1 MNINFNSF
9 SVSDLIATITQTAVP
24 ERQSPPQRSQ
34 RKKVEDAAKAASDGL
49 TIPQLKEAIG
59 LGAEG
64 ADDIR
69 VFSARLLWKLR
80 CHIEAG
86 SAGPNVKWTEW
97 AMQNLGQ
104 HGSRLREL
112 QRIGKAK
119 DPWYE
124 LDRLRRMADARKD
137 RMAKRQESDGQTAL
151 RERVR
156 VFAKTGHIDDVRKV
170 ADQIARLCVSRR

>member
-1 MNINFNSF
+1 MNVNFNSF
-9 SVSDLIATITQTAVP
+9 SVADLLAAISRTAVP
-24 ERQSPPQRSQ
+24 ERRFPSRSQ
-34 RKKVEDAAKAASDGL
+34 RKKVEDAAKAACEGL
-49 TIPQLKEAIG
+49 TIPQLKDAIG
-59 LGAEG
+59 VGAEG

-80 CHIEAG
+80 GLIEAG

-112 QRIGKAK
+112 QRIGRAK
-119 DPWYE
+119 DPWHE

-137 RMAKRQESDGQTAL
+137 RMAKRRESDEQTAL
-151 RERVR
+151 RERVI
-156 VFAKTGHIDDVRKV
+156 VFAKTGHIDNVKKIDV
-170 ADQIARLCVSRR
+170 QIAHLPAARR

>member
-9 SVSDLIATITQTAVP
+9 SVADLIASIAQTAVP
-24 ERQSPPQRSQ
+24 ERHSPSRSQ
-34 RKKVEDAAKAASDGL
+34 RSKVEGAAKAASEGL
-49 TIPQLKEAIG
+49 TIPQLKDAIG
-59 LGAEG
+59 IGAEG

-86 SAGPNVKWTEW
+86 SAGPDVKWTEW

-104 HGSRLREL
+104 QGSRLREL

-119 DPWYE
+119 DPWHE

-137 RMAKRQESDGQTAL
+137 RMAKCRESDGQAVL
-151 RERVR
+151 RERLR

-170 ADQIARLCVSRR
+170 AGQIARLRASRG